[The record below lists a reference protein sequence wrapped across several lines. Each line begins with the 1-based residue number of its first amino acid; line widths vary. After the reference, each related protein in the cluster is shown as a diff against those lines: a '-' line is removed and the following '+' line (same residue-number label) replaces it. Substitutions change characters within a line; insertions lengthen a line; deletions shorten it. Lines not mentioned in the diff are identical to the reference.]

1 MIDPKEQNLSGI
13 DIAAGNTNEHQQKMQ
28 DSHSLEN
35 NQENKTVEDFIKENE
50 SLKEEIKKIKRASRR
65 V

>member
-28 DSHSLEN
+28 DSHS
-35 NQENKTVEDFIKENE
+35 
-50 SLKEEIKKIKRASRR
+50 
-65 V
+65 